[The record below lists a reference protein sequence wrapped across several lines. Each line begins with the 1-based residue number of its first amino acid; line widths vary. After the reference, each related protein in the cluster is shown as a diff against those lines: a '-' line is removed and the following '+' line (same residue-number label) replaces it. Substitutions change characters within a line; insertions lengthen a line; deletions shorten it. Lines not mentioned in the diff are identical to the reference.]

1 MKGNESKL
9 LKVLSQLCISSV
21 NSTSSG
27 KTLTTLEKY
36 LHVDRKIQKDLIA
49 HMQDVTSQKEKHLIL
64 LTGSS
69 GDGKSHLFS
78 VIENKEPEL
87 SNQFVKLFDATA
99 SSEPDQNAIQTLIKD
114 LDTFSDE
121 NIEETGESNFI
132 ILAINLGILNN
143 FIASKQAGEKY
154 KKLIEFVKE
163 SKIYDTDKIS
173 RVISSDKGLPFSI
186 INFTGYNDLEFDDDK
201 IISPFYNNIFEK
213 ITNTNKNNPFR
224 TAYEYDKSKTD
235 TIQTRILCSNYEM
248 LSNKEIQSSII
259 RLLIMA
265 RVQNKIILTTR
276 LLLDFIYRILVP
288 SNINESDLSEN
299 KVDVYLPFLLFE
311 AEGKGRLDQPFRDL
325 DILSYRNDRIDA
337 IINEYFLS
345 NKRNKYP
352 IELNEFKFGRIFSNN
367 LIKQTKNNKA
377 AYCAFFIRLT
387 WLLNIIKIPSFFDD
401 YNYYSN
407 LLQGYYT
414 RSQKTLDEIDELIQH
429 ALYSWFGDYD
439 SKIVYIGNTIKN
451 TKLGYN
457 LDIIL
462 DYDLIKVDPDENN
475 HGFLFE
481 MPLTYY
487 IDVNNYDERLELN
500 YNLIILMKRIV
511 EDNYKPSIIDDDDYL
526 SFVIFA
532 KQMIK
537 KGQNSNSDLYI
548 INTSRG
554 SKFVLKRANRS
565 NKKKFTFLKN

>member
-1 MKGNESKL
+1 MKNKESKL

-27 KTLTTLEKY
+27 KELTSLEKY
-36 LHVDRKIQKDLIA
+36 LHVDRKIQKDLIE
-49 HMQDVTSQKEKHLIL
+49 HMKEVTTLKQKHLIF

-78 VIENKEPEL
+78 IIETIETEL
-87 SNQFVKLFDATA
+87 SKKFVKLFDATA
-99 SSEPDQNAIQTLIKD
+99 SSEPSINAIETLIHD
-114 LDTFSDE
+114 LETFSDE
-121 NIEETGESNFI
+121 NIEKNNCNNFI
-132 ILAINLGILNN
+132 ILAINLGVLNN
-143 FIASKQAGEKY
+143 FIASKEANEKFT
-154 KKLIEFVKE
+154 KLIKFVKE

-173 RVISSDKGLPFSI
+173 RVIKSEKDLPFSI
-186 INFTGYNDLEFDDDK
+186 INFTGYNDLEFKDDK
-201 IISPFYNNIFEK
+201 IVSPFYNQIFKK
-213 ITNTNKNNPFR
+213 ITNTNKTNPFR
-224 TAYEYDKSKTD
+224 TAYEFDKANTD

-248 LSNKEIQSSII
+248 LENEEIQNSII
-259 RLLIMA
+259 KLLIIA
-265 RVQNKIILTTR
+265 RVQNKTIVTTR
-276 LLLDFIYRILVP
+276 LLLDFIYRIMVP
-288 SNINESDLSEN
+288 SNINNFNLSEN
-299 KVDVYLPFLLFE
+299 TVKVYLPYLLFE
-311 AEGKGRLDQPFRDL
+311 GEGKARLDQPFNDL
-325 DILSYRNDRIDA
+325 DILGFRDKKIDT

-345 NKRNKYP
+345 NNKTKYP
-352 IELNEFKFGRIFSNN
+352 IELKAYKFGRIFTNN

-377 AYCAFFIRLT
+377 AYCAFFIRLS
-387 WLLNIIKIPSFFDD
+387 WLLNIFKIPSFFND
-401 YNYYSN
+401 YNYYSK

-414 RSQKTLDEIDELIQH
+414 RSQSTLDELDELIQH

-457 LDIIL
+457 LDLFL

-475 HGFLFE
+475 HGLLFE

-487 IDVNNYDERLELN
+487 LDSNDFSEKLELN

-537 KGQNSNSDLYI
+537 KGQNSKSDLYI
-548 INTSRG
+548 INTLRN

-565 NKKKFTFLKN
+565 NTKKFTFLKN